1 MPYGDGAKAGA
12 KIVDCTTIITPCGT
26 HKQRRISYLAV
37 KDAEIKEKEK
47 PRLSK
52 SEAEGGTKASKGG

>member
-1 MPYGDGAKAGA
+1 MCLKFCSACNKL
-12 KIVDCTTIITPCGT
+12 
-26 HKQRRISYLAV
+26 QV